1 MLHGRYLHYSF
12 QRKSQSDQ
20 ICRCGWSRRIAPEYA
35 EAARWLAQN
44 RSSVRLAEV
53 EEQTGEELFYKF
65 DIEFLPT
72 LKFFQNGIFTE
83 TDIYSRTTANIVK
96 EMLRIEKMKKGI
108 RSFLTLLNT
117 ELSRRIHKELSKS
130 FEKRDCP
137 YPFLETETPKGF
149 RSSGADFE
157 ESEEND
163 ITFELEGGTSDA
175 SVTLSTSKPGPTP
188 RVLYWFFLVPIL
200 LIVSF
205 ILLLLLR
212 D

>member
-1 MLHGRYLHYSF
+1 M
-12 QRKSQSDQ
+12 
-20 ICRCGWSRRIAPEYA
+20 
-35 EAARWLAQN
+35 
-44 RSSVRLAEV
+44 
-53 EEQTGEELFYKF
+53 EEQTGEELFYEF

-72 LKFFQNGIFTE
+72 LKFFQNGIFYE

-96 EMLRIEKMKKGI
+96 EMLRIENMKKGI

-149 RSSGADFE
+149 TSSGADFE
-157 ESEEND
+157 ESEND

-188 RVLYWFFLVPIL
+188 RYYPILFLVPIL
-200 LIVSF
+200 LIISF
-205 ILLLLLR
+205 ILLLLLK

>member
-1 MLHGRYLHYSF
+1 M
-12 QRKSQSDQ
+12 
-20 ICRCGWSRRIAPEYA
+20 
-35 EAARWLAQN
+35 
-44 RSSVRLAEV
+44 
-53 EEQTGEELFYKF
+53 EEQTGEELFYEF

-72 LKFFQNGIFTE
+72 LKFFQNGIFNE
-83 TDIYSRTTANIVK
+83 TDIDSRTTANIVK
-96 EMLRIEKMKKGI
+96 EMLRIEK
-108 RSFLTLLNT
+108 
-117 ELSRRIHKELSKS
+117 
-130 FEKRDCP
+130 RDYP

-149 RSSGADFE
+149 TSSGADFE

-188 RVLYWFFLVPIL
+188 RVLYWMFLVPIL